1 MSGKTDDI
9 IRTSIKWLDVP
20 TGLFGPRKRY
30 RFVGSNELLRTLRLI
45 QRRTKDETTK
55 EDLDILIDQIL
66 KGNTNI

>member
-1 MSGKTDDI
+1 VSGKTDDI

-20 TGLFGPRKRY
+20 TGFLGPRKRY

-45 QRRTKDETTK
+45 QKRTKDETTK